1 MQCGS
6 NPSLGQAIIPTTS
19 SFHRECVLPS
29 SSNPSLGQAIIPTS
43 SSPMAAASWT
53 GSNPSLGQAIIPTS
67 QFTINALQIVLVPI
81 PHSGK
86 RSFRPPR
93 SQCPRPDYLLVPIPH
108 SGKRSFRPSAHALE
122 WEAQSQF
129 QSLTRASDHSDHELR
144 AYGQRRVLFQSL
156 TRASDHSD
164 SRALMLI
171 SSQAAVPI
179 PHSGKRSFR
188 HDLLAING
196 LLGTFPDVVEFQ
208 SLTRASDHSD
218 LAEEDFACHPVWF
231 ESLTR
236 ASDHSDCCSS
246 GQSR

>member
-129 QSLTRASDHSDHELR
+129 QSLTRASDHSD
-144 AYGQRRVLFQSL
+144 
-156 TRASDHSD
+156 

-196 LLGTFPDVVEFQ
+196 LLGTFPDVV
-208 SLTRASDHSD
+208 
-218 LAEEDFACHPVWF
+218 
-231 ESLTR
+231 
-236 ASDHSDCCSS
+236 
-246 GQSR
+246 